1 MRRRELTAGLLGG
14 GRGWLLATAVLLALT
29 WVAGVAL
36 LAVSGWFITA
46 TALAGAG
53 LLLGLDIF
61 TPSSLIRGAALLRTL
76 ARYGERVVG
85 HEAVLRRLAELRHDT
100 FQRIA
105 ALPLSAQ
112 RERRSGDWQSRLGA
126 DIDTL
131 DALPLRVASPLLA
144 ATATVSLAAGVAA
157 WLAPWPA
164 AALVMASSALVLG
177 LSMVAARTG
186 TRHGETLVEGRSR
199 ERIALLDH
207 AGGLAELHA
216 YGRLAASTAD
226 LARLEQ
232 QQSRRLRRQ
241 EAVAAHAE
249 QAVQA
254 LVWMAALAMLAM
266 GLSWYGEQRV
276 SAPVTVLLPLL
287 VLGLNEVLSSLP
299 GAGWRL
305 GEALSALGRLALPD
319 GSVADVPEPPREGPP
334 SGLRISDL
342 RVGFDAA
349 RPLHAPIDLVLEP
362 GLPLV
367 VHGPSG
373 CGKSALLA
381 TLAGEL
387 TALSGGVGR
396 VDVGTGTGTGDA
408 DPPHATWL
416 PQDTVLLD
424 ASVLANL
431 RLGRADLDEAGA
443 GQVLRAFGLDVF
455 APGGARGPRARVGEA
470 ASNLSGGQARR
481 LSLAWLSLRDPELA
495 LLDEPFSGLDET
507 GVRQVLDTLS
517 PWLARRCTVI
527 ATHAPQQMPAHWPRL
542 PLG

>member
-1 MRRRELTAGLLGG
+1 MRRRELAVRLLGG
-14 GRGWLLATAVLLALT
+14 GRGWLLATALLLALT
-29 WVAGVAL
+29 WVAGMAL

-53 LLLGLDIF
+53 VLLGLDIF
-61 TPSSLIRGAALLRTL
+61 TPSALIRGAALLRTL

-105 ALPLSAQ
+105 ALPLDVQ
-112 RERRSGDWQSRLGA
+112 RALRSGDWLSRLGA

-131 DALPLRVASPLLA
+131 DGLPLRVASPLLA
-144 ATATVSLAAGVAA
+144 ATATVVLAVGVCA

-164 AALVMASSALVLG
+164 ALLVLAG
-177 LSMVAARTG
+177 SVLVLVLTGVAARTG

-207 AGGLAELHA
+207 AGGLAELHV
-216 YGRLAASTAD
+216 YGRLADSTTD
-226 LARLEQ
+226 LARRAREHSL
-232 QQSRRLRRQ
+232 RLRRQ

-254 LVWMAALAMLAM
+254 LVWLAALAMLAM
-266 GLSWYGEQRV
+266 GLSWYADQRI
-276 SAPVTVLLPLL
+276 SAPVAVLLPLL

-305 GEALSALGRLALPD
+305 GEALSALKRLALHD
-319 GSVADVPEPPREGPP
+319 GTVADAPERVRDGAP
-334 SGLRISDL
+334 SPVQVSDL

-349 RPLHAPIDLVLEP
+349 RPLHAPLDFRLDP

-387 TALSGGVGR
+387 PRLSGR
-396 VDVGTGTGTGDA
+396 VACDGTR
-408 DPPHATWL
+408 PPYATWL
-416 PQDTVLLD
+416 PQETLLLD

-431 RLGRADLDEAGA
+431 RLAQADLSEAEAGR
-443 GQVLRAFGLDVF
+443 VLRAFGLDAF

-470 ASNLSGGQARR
+470 AANLSGGQARR
-481 LSLAWLSLRDPELA
+481 LLLAWLSLREPELA
-495 LLDEPFSGLDET
+495 LLDEPFTGLDGA
-507 GVRQVLDTLS
+507 GVQQVLDALS
-517 PWLARRCTVI
+517 PWLAHRCVVI
-527 ATHAPQQMPAHWPRL
+527 ATHAPRQLPAHWPRL
-542 PLG
+542 PLGG

>member
-1 MRRRELTAGLLGG
+1 MRRRELIAGLLGG
-14 GRGWLLATAVLLALT
+14 GRGWLLATALLLALT
-29 WVAGVAL
+29 WIAGVAL

-61 TPSSLIRGAALLRTL
+61 TPSALIRGAALLRTL

-85 HEAVLRRLAELRHDT
+85 HEAVLRRLAQLRRDT
-100 FQRIA
+100 FERIA
-105 ALPLSAQ
+105 ALPLPAQ
-112 RERRSGDWQSRLGA
+112 RALRSGDWQSRLGA

-144 ATATVSLAAGVAA
+144 AAATVTLAAGVSA

-164 AALVMASSALVLG
+164 VALVLACSVLVLG
-177 LSMVAARTG
+177 FAAAAARLG
-186 TRHGETLVEGRSR
+186 TRHGESLVEGRSR

-216 YGRLAASTAD
+216 YGRLAGSDAS
-226 LARLEQ
+226 LASQERR
-232 QQSRRLRRQ
+232 QSLALRRQ

-249 QAVQA
+249 QAVQV
-254 LVWMAALAMLAM
+254 LVWLTALAMLALS
-266 GLSWYGEQRV
+266 LSWHEQQRI
-276 SAPVTVLLPLL
+276 SAPVAVLLPLM

-305 GEALSALGRLALPD
+305 GESLSALGRLALPRGRVSD
-319 GSVADVPEPPREGPP
+319 QPEPAREGPP
-334 SGLRISDL
+334 VVVRSSGLE
-342 RVGFDAA
+342 VGFAA
-349 RPLHAPIDLVLEP
+349 GRPLLGPLDLVLEP

-373 CGKSALLA
+373 SGKSTLLA

-387 TALSGGVGR
+387 PPLSGGIHLDGPSTAQPR
-396 VDVGTGTGTGDA
+396 G
-408 DPPHATWL
+408 PIATWL
-416 PQDTVLLD
+416 PQDTLLLD
-424 ASVLANL
+424 ASVMANL
-431 RLGRADLDEAGA
+431 RLARVDIDEHRAGE
-443 GQVLRAFGLDVF
+443 VLRAFGLEAF

-481 LSLAWLSLRDPELA
+481 LLLAWLSLRDPDLA
-495 LLDEPFSGLDET
+495 LLDEPFSGLDGE
-507 GVRQVLDTLS
+507 GVQQVLDTLS
-517 PWLARRCTVI
+517 PWLARRCAVI
-527 ATHAPQQMPAHWPRL
+527 ATHAPEQLPAHWPRL
-542 PLG
+542 RLG